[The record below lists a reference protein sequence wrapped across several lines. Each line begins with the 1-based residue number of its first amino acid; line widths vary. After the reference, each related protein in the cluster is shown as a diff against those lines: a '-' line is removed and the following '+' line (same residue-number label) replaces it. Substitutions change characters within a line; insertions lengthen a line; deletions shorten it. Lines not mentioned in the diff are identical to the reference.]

1 MNNVMEMPPKGRNST
16 QGMIEVDL
24 NLTPEQVRALSGHA
38 KAMSEGK
45 IVLRMLSDDEVY
57 GKVKVAAYTY
67 SGSTCCC

>member
-1 MNNVMEMPPKGRNST
+1 MNAIHEPSATTGAQHS
-16 QGMIEVDL
+16 IEVDL
-24 NLTPEQVRALSGHA
+24 NLTPEQVRALCGHA
-38 KAMSEGK
+38 KAMAEGK